1 MWFEST
7 RLVGDQPIKLPLRS
21 RWGSLRSP
29 RFIRAVYGLREF
41 ALGRGHAPA
50 DVILYTGAEIIDVYG
65 NVTKAAADVPFTT
78 QSLLG
83 ILGDGLEAEGIQI
96 NFFWRTAVTRYEF
109 VNREKSSR
117 DAGERLIWTVTWR
130 TGRKFAVLNS
140 HASSM
145 HSNHVSTQGTDQ

>member
-7 RLVGDQPIKLPLRS
+7 RLVAEQPTNLPLRS
-21 RWGSLRSP
+21 RLGGLRSA

-41 ALGRGHAPA
+41 ALGRGNAPA
-50 DVILYTGAEIIDVYG
+50 DVMLYTGAEIIDVYG

-109 VNREKSSR
+109 VNRERTTGSLE
-117 DAGERLIWTVTWR
+117 ERIVWTVTWR
-130 TGRKFAVLNS
+130 IGRKFAVLNS
-140 HASSM
+140 HASFIR
-145 HSNHVSTQGTDQ
+145 